1 MFSAPDRFLLNSLPL
16 TMDALPLA
24 DALFV
29 HLRAV
34 HAARNQ
40 LGADGLSR
48 WARAITAISK
58 AQKAILALQNAKPQP
73 RASRRAHAARYE
85 AQPDAELD
93 VGPEN
98 QTANEPEDP
107 AENHAPAENEA
118 LVAEI
123 EAKLDRFLANHRRET
138 QAFKNDQTK
147 GTLAAPIR
155 PHRLD
160 SG

>member
-1 MFSAPDRFLLNSLPL
+1 MFSPPDRFLLKSLPA
-16 TMDALPLA
+16 ALDSLSLA

-48 WARAITAISK
+48 WARAITAIAK

-73 RASRRAHAARYE
+73 RASRRAHAARHE

-98 QTANEPEDP
+98 QTANEPED
-107 AENHAPAENEA
+107 PAENEA

-138 QAFKNDQTK
+138 QALYHDEAQD
-147 GTLAAPIR
+147 TLAAPIQ
-155 PHRLD
+155 PHRRD